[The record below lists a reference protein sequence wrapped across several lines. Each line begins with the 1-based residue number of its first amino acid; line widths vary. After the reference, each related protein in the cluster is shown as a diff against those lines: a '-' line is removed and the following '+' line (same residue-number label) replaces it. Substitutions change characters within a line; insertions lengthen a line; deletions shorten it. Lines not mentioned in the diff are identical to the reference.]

1 MLWPLSTRHKRLFRL
16 TSARWQRRA
25 IFLLGGIGVGA
36 AAVALAQLADL
47 AQHAFAL
54 LLAKSRYAVL
64 AVTPLGFVLSAYLT
78 LRLFPNA
85 QGSGIPQAI
94 AARHL
99 TDQAA
104 RESLVSVRM
113 AIGKMILT
121 LFGLLCGASVGREG
135 PTVQV
140 GASIM
145 FALGRVS
152 PRRQPGLI
160 LAGAAA
166 GVAAAFNTPLAGIVF
181 GIEEMSRA
189 FETRTSSLIISAV
202 IAAGLTSLALAG
214 NYAYFGSSATS
225 LARGAD
231 WLAVPICGVVGGL
244 AGGLF
249 SRVVIAMARG
259 FKNPLG
265 RAIKGH
271 PLWFAFA
278 CGLAVAACGLASG
291 DTIYGT
297 GYAQVKMALDHNSP
311 LPEDFG
317 VLKLLATT
325 FAAISGVPGGIFSP
339 SLAVGAG
346 IGSNIAAF
354 FHDAPLGAIM
364 LLGMVSYFSGVV
376 QAPITAFV
384 IVTEMTDNHGM
395 VVPLMA
401 AALIAH
407 FVSRMICEEGIYHAL
422 AKGFVER
429 ATRSPE
435 AAASPASR

>member
-1 MLWPLSTRHKRLFRL
+1 MKFLSHRQKRLFII

-25 IFLLGGIGVGA
+25 IFLLGGIAVGA

-47 AQHAFAL
+47 AQVAFTAL
-54 LLAKSRYAVL
+54 VAKSRYATLV
-64 AVTPLGFVLSAYLT
+64 VTPLGFALSVFLT
-78 LRLFPNA
+78 NRFFRNA

-99 TDQAA
+99 TDQTA
-104 RESLVSVRM
+104 RHNLVSLRI
-113 AIGKMILT
+113 AAGKIILT

-135 PTVQV
+135 PTVQI

-145 FALGRVS
+145 FALGRFS

-189 FETRTSSLIISAV
+189 FETRTSSLIIGAV
-202 IAAGLTSLALAG
+202 IAAGLTSVALMG
-214 NYAYFGSSATS
+214 NYTYFGTSAMALPS
-225 LARGAD
+225 GFD
-231 WLAVPICGVVGGL
+231 WLAVPLCGVAGGL

-249 SRVVIAMARG
+249 SRILIAMAQG
-259 FKNPLG
+259 FANPAG
-265 RAIKGH
+265 RAIKRY
-271 PLWFAFA
+271 PLVFALI
-278 CGLAVAACGLASG
+278 CGLAAALCGLASDG
-291 DTIYGT
+291 AIYGT
-297 GYAQVKMALDHNSP
+297 GYSQVKAALESGSH
-311 LPEDFG
+311 LPPGFG
-317 VLKLLATT
+317 ALKFLATA
-325 FAAISGVPGGIFSP
+325 FASISGMPGGIFSP

-346 IGSNIAAF
+346 LGSNIASF
-354 FHDAPLGAIM
+354 FHGAPVAAIM
-364 LLGMVSYFSGVV
+364 LLGMVSYFAGVV

-384 IVTEMTDNHGM
+384 IVTEMTDNHAM

-401 AALIAH
+401 AAWIAH
-407 FVSRMICEEGIYHAL
+407 ASSRLICKEGVYHAL

-429 ATRSPE
+429 ATATTPLP
-435 AAASPASR
+435 PATPA